1 MDNLFLA
8 GEPKKLKQFS
18 IETPVG
24 KLESDSGN
32 HFVDV
37 ISVLGVVIV
46 IIAAKVLITKY
57 FPWGGGE

>member
-1 MDNLFLA
+1 MDLLIA
-8 GEPKKLKQFS
+8 GEPKKLKKFS
-18 IETPVG
+18 VETPIG

-37 ISVLGVVIV
+37 ISVVGV
-46 IIAAKVLITKY
+46 IAVLFIGKILITKY